1 MKQNSPWLYHKWI
14 SKSCRY
20 PVHQHGDQFGYPPL
34 LESVPPGLV
43 PPVRLGYRTY
53 PASYGFGGK
62 NQNYYQPGI
71 YAFLKHLKVFKN

>member
-1 MKQNSPWLYHKWI
+1 MKQNSPWFYHKWI
-14 SKSCRY
+14 SKSFRY

-53 PASYGFGGK
+53 PDESYGFGGS
-62 NQNYYQPGI
+62 NQNYYQPGML
-71 YAFLKHLKVFKN
+71 FLKKNKD